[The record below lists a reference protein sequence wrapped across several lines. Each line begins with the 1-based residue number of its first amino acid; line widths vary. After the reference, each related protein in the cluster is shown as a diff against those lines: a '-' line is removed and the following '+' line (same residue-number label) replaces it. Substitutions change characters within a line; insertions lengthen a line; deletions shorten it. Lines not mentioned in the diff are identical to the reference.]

1 MYLYSFY
8 MVMYKK
14 RMTYVLKHAF
24 IVKLIM
30 LFNFLL
36 TYFCSHINQ
45 ILFLYHPS
53 FDWTTV
59 SPRPVCVRGRKLFC
73 ERWTMHLIK
82 KKKNRSWISLK
93 CNLPSPEP
101 PFWKWQTSSRLLF
114 FLGLVWRIMWI
125 QLLHT
130 NVTWNNAAPNSMMK
144 SGDLTSTFF

>member
-53 FDWTTV
+53 FD
-59 SPRPVCVRGRKLFC
+59 
-73 ERWTMHLIK
+73 
-82 KKKNRSWISLK
+82 
-93 CNLPSPEP
+93 
-101 PFWKWQTSSRLLF
+101 
-114 FLGLVWRIMWI
+114 
-125 QLLHT
+125 
-130 NVTWNNAAPNSMMK
+130 
-144 SGDLTSTFF
+144 